1 MGRVVVVVTILIV
14 VFLLVVK
21 LGSKHGAPSK
31 DVGLTPVRTLKK
43 GFVGAFEWKLDAHQ
57 SYEYQAKASLHIEDS
72 RWKVQSNAIET
83 DLRARYHLRVLAIDP
98 GVVWLGA
105 QMTNVGYM
113 QGDRSARVLGSLLEQ
128 TPCILKLT
136 PEGRLLDIIVPD
148 AVRDKDRNLLV
159 GVNQLQFELPM
170 QSQQPAEAWVEQE
183 SSSAG
188 TVEANY
194 AWQDSGVIK
203 KLKSDFIKPGDNP
216 QVQLHLTEASAEGV
230 LGRFWLEQYSSLE
243 KQTAA
248 FQGAPF
254 STSSATVSLKATA
267 GADMP
272 AELKAFSLGDSIQV
286 MIKQVQDYRP
296 ASLGREGSAWLRQEQ
311 GEKDDAMAN
320 VPFAEV
326 LNDLLRTADQATRHA
341 EQLPAIERMRDWL
354 QAHPD
359 QAFRVA
365 EKLKDNS
372 LSDIATGLLVH
383 TLELAGSHQE
393 AQDALATILNGKE
406 YSDQVLAQTIVA
418 SSGVGE
424 LKSDSLK
431 AILRTTA
438 FDPPS
443 VSNLALNDAAV
454 LALGV
459 LAKDNPGL
467 ANDLGQHLYS
477 NLTPAENLDPTDTVI
492 ALHAL
497 ANGHISNPDSI
508 AQACELLKVAPSD
521 RVRAAA
527 VDYLGRVASSAGE
540 IKEALHDPAASVVV
554 NAVHALTADRA
565 PSSDNVDLLLSLAET
580 TTTNARVK
588 AEIVQSLEAWPQ
600 EVPDRAKRVERLR
613 ASLASDS

>member
-1 MGRVVVVVTILIV
+1 
-14 VFLLVVK
+14 
-21 LGSKHGAPSK
+21 
-31 DVGLTPVRTLKK
+31 
-43 GFVGAFEWKLDAHQ
+43 
-57 SYEYQAKASLHIEDS
+57 
-72 RWKVQSNAIET
+72 
-83 DLRARYHLRVLAIDP
+83 
-98 GVVWLGA
+98 
-105 QMTNVGYM
+105 
-113 QGDRSARVLGSLLEQ
+113 
-128 TPCILKLT
+128 
-136 PEGRLLDIIVPD
+136 
-148 AVRDKDRNLLV
+148 
-159 GVNQLQFELPM
+159 
-170 QSQQPAEAWVEQE
+170 
-183 SSSAG
+183 
-188 TVEANY
+188 
-194 AWQDSGVIK
+194 
-203 KLKSDFIKPGDNP
+203 
-216 QVQLHLTEASAEGV
+216 
-230 LGRFWLEQYSSLE
+230 
-243 KQTAA
+243 
-248 FQGAPF
+248 
-254 STSSATVSLKATA
+254 
-267 GADMP
+267 
-272 AELKAFSLGDSIQV
+272 
-286 MIKQVQDYRP
+286 MIKQVRDHRP
-296 ASLGREGSAWLRQEQ
+296 ASLGREGSAWLRQQ
-311 GEKDDAMAN
+311 QAEKDEAMAN
-320 VPFAEV
+320 VPFEAV
-326 LNDLLRTADQATRHA
+326 LNDLLRAADQATRHA
-341 EQLPAIERMRDWL
+341 EQMPAIERMRDWL

-393 AQDALATILNGKE
+393 AQDALAMILNGKE
-406 YSDQVLAQTIVA
+406 YSDQVLAQTVVA
-418 SSGVGE
+418 SGGVGE

-431 AILRTTA
+431 AVLRTIA

-477 NLTPAENLDPTDTVI
+477 NLTPDKNLDPADTVV

-508 AQACELLKVAPSD
+508 AQACELLKTASSD

-540 IKEALHDPAASVVV
+540 IKEALHDPASSVVV

-565 PSSDNVDLLLSLAET
+565 PSSDNVDLLLSLAEAP
-580 TTTNARVK
+580 TTNARVK